1 MDKLC
6 FSSRGTILILKSRN
20 EFMKFYII
28 PDKNN
33 IKKSLELAE
42 EYNAGFE
49 YNDFFMPD
57 FLDDNAAV
65 KRVEEMYLKERLPA
79 ECTFHG
85 AFLDVTV
92 HSDDK
97 RIREIADLRINQS
110 LDIAKKMSARSV
122 IFHTNYISNFLL
134 ESYRKS
140 WVERNAEYWSQKL
153 SQYEDINIYIENMF
167 DSDPELLAALG
178 ERMKDNPR
186 FGICF
191 DYAHA
196 TIFGSD
202 IDSWVKTL
210 APFVKHIH
218 INDNDLIS
226 DQHKPVG
233 DGKIDWN
240 VFLSYYR
247 KYFSS
252 VPVLIEVNGTDG
264 QRISLQYL
272 DKLMKQ

>member
-1 MDKLC
+1 
-6 FSSRGTILILKSRN
+6 
-20 EFMKFYII
+20 MKFYII
-28 PDKNN
+28 PNKNN
-33 IKKSLELAE
+33 IQKSLELAT

-49 YNDFFMPD
+49 YNDFFLPD
-57 FLDDNAAV
+57 FLDDSDAI
-65 KRVEEMYLKERLPA
+65 KRVEEMYLKEKLPA

-97 RIREIADLRINQS
+97 KIREIADMRINQS
-110 LDIAKKMSARSV
+110 LDIAKKMSAKSV

-134 ESYRKS
+134 ESYRRS
-140 WVERNAEYWSQKL
+140 WVERNAEYWSKKL
-153 SQYEDINIYIENMF
+153 SQYDDIIIYIENMF

-178 ERMKDNPR
+178 ERMKDHPR

-196 TIFGSD
+196 TIFGND
-202 IDSWVKTL
+202 IDRWVKAL

-233 DGKIDWN
+233 DGEIDWN
-240 VFLSYYR
+240 LFLSYYR
-247 KYFSS
+247 KYFSD

-264 QRISLQYL
+264 QRTSLQYL
-272 DKLMKQ
+272 EKLMK

>member
-1 MDKLC
+1 
-6 FSSRGTILILKSRN
+6 
-20 EFMKFYII
+20 MKFYII
-28 PDKNN
+28 PNKNN
-33 IKKSLELAE
+33 IQKSLELAT

-49 YNDFFMPD
+49 YNDFFLPD
-57 FLDDNAAV
+57 FLDDSNAV
-65 KRVEEMYLKERLPA
+65 KRVEEMYLKERLPS

-97 RIREIADLRINQS
+97 RIREIADMRINQS
-110 LDIAKKMSARSV
+110 LDIAKKMSAKSV

-134 ESYRKS
+134 ESYRRS
-140 WVERNAEYWSQKL
+140 WVERNAEYWSNKL
-153 SQYEDINIYIENMF
+153 SQYDDINIYIENMF

-178 ERMKDNPR
+178 ERMKDHPR

-196 TIFGSD
+196 TIFGND
-202 IDSWVKTL
+202 IDRWVKAL
-210 APFVKHIH
+210 APYVKHIH

-233 DGKIDWN
+233 DGEIDWN
-240 VFLSYYR
+240 LFLSYYR
-247 KYFSS
+247 KYFSD

-264 QRISLQYL
+264 QRTSLQYL
-272 DKLMKQ
+272 EKLMK